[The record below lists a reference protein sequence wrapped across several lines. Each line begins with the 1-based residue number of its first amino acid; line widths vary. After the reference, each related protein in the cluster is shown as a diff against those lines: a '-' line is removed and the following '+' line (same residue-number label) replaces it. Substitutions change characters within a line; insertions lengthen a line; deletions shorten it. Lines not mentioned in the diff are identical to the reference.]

1 MIEIKGSERN
11 KCRRDFFSAIISVR
25 FRFFLEKRIFP
36 RIEPVP
42 KIIPVKN
49 RISKKF
55 FAAGPTIEFAADRL
69 IGRFSVFLGPTQNI
83 FGSKTIF
90 LMGSRGCQSSF
101 T

>member
-1 MIEIKGSERN
+1 MIEIKESERN

-36 RIEPVP
+36 RIGPVP

-69 IGRFSVFLGPTQNI
+69 IGRFSVFSGPT
-83 FGSKTIF
+83 GIF
-90 LMGSRGCQSSF
+90 LGLKPF
-101 T
+101 F